1 MGRGVMGGEF
11 EENESDRLRRAWDR
25 VAPETLDTYLV
36 TGVEDPRINAQS
48 MLNRGLLCDAQFPGR
63 FTRLIDEE
71 LRFGFVRT

>member
-1 MGRGVMGGEF
+1 MGGEF